1 MKLTQGAFS
10 FLPDLT
16 DEQITKQIQY
26 ALDKN
31 WAISVEYTD
40 DPHPRNSYW
49 EMWGLPLFDIKDPAA
64 VLFELNMARKAKP
77 NYYIKLV
84 AFDNTRGI
92 ESCVL
97 SFIVQR
103 PAYEP
108 GFRLVRQE
116 AAGRN
121 LVYTIEAYAPALKPE
136 GQRY

>member
-1 MKLTQGAFS
+1 MKLTQGCFS

-16 DEQITKQIQY
+16 DAQITKQIQY
-26 ALDKN
+26 AIDKS
-31 WAISVEYTD
+31 WAVSIEYTD

-64 VLFELNMARKAKP
+64 ILFEINMAKKAKP
-77 NYYIKLV
+77 NFYVKV
-84 AFDNTRGI
+84 AGFDNTRGT

-116 AAGRN
+116 VAGRK
-121 LVYTIEAYAPALKPE
+121 LVYTIEAYAPSAKPE
-136 GQRY
+136 GERY